1 LASVER
7 EAIIMRLP
15 TFLLLVIGVSV
26 PAVAAEYAVTGYE
39 QIDIP
44 LGAQG
49 GARAA
54 LPRPVRG
61 MSEQAVLAQFGEPL
75 SMTPPVGTPPISRW
89 HYPDFTV
96 YFEHRTVIHS
106 VLRPTPGQMPAAR

>member
-1 LASVER
+1 
-7 EAIIMRLP
+7 MRLP
-15 TFLLLVIGVSV
+15 TLLLLVTWVSV
-26 PAVAAEYAVTGYE
+26 PAAAAEYVVTGYE
-39 QIDIP
+39 QIQIP

-49 GARAA
+49 GVRAE

-61 MSEQAVLAQFGEPL
+61 MSEEAVLAQFGEPL

-96 YFEHRTVIHS
+96 YFEHHTVIHS
-106 VLRPTPGQMPAAR
+106 VVRPAPGQTPAAR